1 MKFSDDDK
9 NLEAFARAA
18 LDHASTTF
26 FQQGG
31 AFNPMYL
38 AVAGDGTLHL
48 FMVPGVDDKDFCAL
62 LVRRYL
68 AEIGAVRVALVTEAW
83 TVDGDGDRVA
93 AIAREGVAA
102 QPDRL
107 EVLMVIA
114 EDRDGGGLSVRREI
128 IREGDRARLGDPV
141 LDRFDVSEGRIVGL
155 LPRPGAKG
163 SELH

>member
-68 AEIGAVRVALVTEAW
+68 AEIGAV
-83 TVDGDGDRVA
+83 RVA